1 MFTRLRNNF
10 IAGLVV
16 ILPVALTIVILRFLV
31 VRINRLILDPVIKI
45 YSPYLNETYLI
56 YLIKGAVL
64 ILFIFLIALVGLA
77 TKVIV
82 LRRVFSVGERLF
94 FKMPM
99 IGKIYIA
106 IKQISHAFLGKRRG
120 IFKRVILLEYPRA
133 GIYSIGF
140 VTSKSKGEVQ
150 NKVQKEMVNVFV
162 PTTPNPTSGVFL
174 LVPKEEEIALDIS
187 VEDGLK
193 LVISGGVVVPDYGD
207 PENPGDCPK

>member
-1 MFTRLRNNF
+1 M
-10 IAGLVV
+10 
-16 ILPVALTIVILRFLV
+16 PVAVTIVILQFLIV
-31 VRINRLILDPVIKI
+31 KINKLILDPVMKI

-56 YLIKGAVL
+56 YLTKGVVL
-64 ILFIFLIALVGLA
+64 VLFIFLVALVGLA
-77 TKVIV
+77 TKILV
-82 LRRVFSVGERLF
+82 LRRVFSVGEKLF

-106 IKQISHAFLGKRRG
+106 IKQISSAFLGKRRG
-120 IFKRVILLEYPRA
+120 IFKRVILLEYPRQ
-133 GIYSIGF
+133 GIYSLGF
-140 VTSKSKGEVQ
+140 VTSKTKGEVQ
-150 NKVQKEMVNVFV
+150 NKIQKEMVNVFV

-207 PENPGDCPK
+207 PENPSHCSK